1 MENEQE
7 KRQYLLIPLPL
18 VRELFMP
25 RHCADFILDYGL
37 VDAAQRL
44 YKREEGFA
52 QHPDFLND
60 LIYCYYHQPD
70 ELSDEIRSYLDSMA
84 EDYTIA
90 TDEYY
95 KGFGADGK
103 FNPEEELFELTE
115 YFRKHPHTQLED
127 AIWEWCIVRAT
138 LGRMGFCKASAKYG
152 IENYHLL
159 SGDYQGE
166 PLCSVGA
173 SFLWK
178 YLQKAKSTD
187 DRFKLAI
194 LMGIS
199 SLIGSK
205 RKWVATT
212 KEMIMCRAFGCKNPK
227 ALQQL
232 TKSSK
237 QASELFEK
245 YSTRRI
251 FEKFRTQLLSEGL
264 IETFFGY
271 GRRTYISITKPFDE
285 IKVSIAMEI
294 AKKQQKEAARSQ
306 RNELKMLL
314 ETNIKNV
321 QLYNRVH

>member
-1 MENEQE
+1 MENEQK
-7 KRQYLLIPLPL
+7 KRQYILIPLPL

-25 RHCADFILDYGL
+25 MRSADFILGYGL
-37 VDAAQRL
+37 VDAAHRL
-44 YKREEGFA
+44 YKRGEGFA

-60 LIYCYYHQPD
+60 LFYCYYHQPD
-70 ELSDEIRSYLDSMA
+70 DLPDDIKSALDSMA

-90 TDEYY
+90 PDQYY
-95 KGFGADGK
+95 RGFGADGK
-103 FNPEEELFELTE
+103 FNPEEEVFSLTE
-115 YFRKHPHTQLED
+115 YFRKHPNSHLED
-127 AIWEWCIVRAT
+127 AVWEWCIVRAT
-138 LGRMGFCKASAKYG
+138 LDRMGFEKASACYEIEKY
-152 IENYHLL
+152 NLL
-159 SGDYQGE
+159 HGDFTGE

-187 DRFKLAI
+187 DRFKLAM

-199 SLIGSK
+199 SLIGNK

-237 QASELFEK
+237 QAIELFEK
-245 YSTRRI
+245 YSTRRV

-314 ETNIKNV
+314 ANK
-321 QLYNRVH
+321 Y